1 MIMRFFIPLFLVLLP
16 LVAGEYYY
24 INNGKRIPLQPL
36 EQALSTRSTDTPM
49 HFKDPHGQTVTVAN
63 RIIVKFKSTVNLNEY
78 LNRYNLR
85 IVKKYAFEGM
95 YLLQAPTPVDAI
107 EAANA
112 LYEMPDVE
120 FAQPDIA
127 RKRMLR

>member
-1 MIMRFFIPLFLVLLP
+1 MRFLIPLFLALLP
-16 LVAGEYYY
+16 LTAGEFYYF
-24 INNGKRIPLQPL
+24 NNGKKVPLKPL
-36 EQALSTRSTDTPM
+36 DGTLSARSVDAPM
-49 HFKDPHGQTVTVAN
+49 RFEDPEGRTISIAN
-63 RIIVKFKSTVNLNEY
+63 RLIVKFRSTENLNEY